1 MASLGISYPIPSALQ
16 WWSDLEKGVKAYSNI
31 MGYLV
36 PGGKG
41 PLDTDFQKACDAFFQ
56 IRMPAEWRKEF
67 YNLFNDY

>member
-1 MASLGISYPIPSALQ
+1 MASLGICYPIPSALQ

-41 PLDTDFQKACDAFFQ
+41 PLDTDFQKS
-56 IRMPAEWRKEF
+56 M
-67 YNLFNDY
+67 